1 MEYANIK
8 LPYDKKQIIA
18 QINKENL
25 AGILTS
31 KAENYKSELSQNEIV
46 EKSLDNPI
54 GSSKLE
60 ELVCGKKNIVLISS
74 DHTRPVPSKIIT
86 PILLRRIRSVEP
98 NAKITILVATGF
110 HRPSTHEEL
119 VDKYGEEIVKN
130 ENIVMHISTDDSA
143 MVRIGTLPSGGP
155 CIINRIAAEAD
166 LLISEGFIESH
177 FFAGFSGGRKSV
189 LPGVASYKTIMANHC
204 GEFIDSNKA
213 RTGNI
218 KFNPIHEDMVYA
230 AKKAGLKF
238 ILNVV
243 LDGDKKII
251 GSFAGDLEKAHETG
265 CDFVRDLARVKGKFC
280 DIAVSTNGGYPLD
293 QNIYQAVKGMTAAE
307 ATNKENGVII
317 MVAGCRDGHGG
328 EGFYKNLADV
338 ESPDEFLQKAIHTE
352 RQKTIPDQWTSQILA
367 RILSKHHVI
376 MVSDLVDPELIEN
389 MHMELKTTFEEA
401 LRRAYEI
408 EGENAKVTVIPD
420 GLSVIVE

>member
-265 CDFVRDLARVKGKFC
+265 CDFVRDLARVKGKSC